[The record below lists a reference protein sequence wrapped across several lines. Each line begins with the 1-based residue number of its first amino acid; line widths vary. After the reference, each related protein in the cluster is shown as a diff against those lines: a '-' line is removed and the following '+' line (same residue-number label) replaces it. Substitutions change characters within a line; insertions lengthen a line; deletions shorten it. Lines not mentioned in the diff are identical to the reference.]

1 MTGRPVT
8 VSQAAPLL
16 LAALVAVVYA
26 QSLGYGFLVF
36 DDRLH
41 VYGNQQI
48 AEGLG
53 LAGLEWALTTFD
65 KPYFMPLT
73 RLSLMLDSTLFGMHA
88 GVFRSVNVVLHFV
101 NAWLVFLLLRRLSGR
116 APLALVVAAL
126 FAVHPQ
132 HVEAVAWVSQR
143 KELLAALFGLLATI
157 AYLRYRQSP
166 RVDQGAGF
174 VPRWAYMLALLLFLL
189 SLLAKPTWIMLPV
202 LLLLL
207 DYRVAN
213 APPRAFRLAWLDK
226 LPFLLVTGAVLTI
239 HLASSGYAA
248 IGPTSVSLG
257 EVAWLQRLANTV
269 VIYAIYLASGVVPLW
284 SSLYIPYP
292 VEPFPLPTYLG
303 CLLLLAAISLGA
315 WLGRQRQADLFF
327 GWAWFLVALVPVLGL
342 LGAGE
347 AVLVGDRWSY
357 LPHIGLLFGLVS
369 LAAGLMVHVDKRLK
383 SALLVAVV
391 LGFAFAA
398 WSTTRAWANDEAY
411 WVRTLAQTEGNHFAH
426 FQLSDVYARRG
437 DGAARERHLRA
448 ALDAK
453 GDDPKYLLNLVI
465 HLQNEGRDQEA
476 TPYLERMLGSETV
489 PIPYNLALGQV
500 LMYRGQLDLALRF
513 LVRAASR
520 EPGTLAARQARD
532 TALFTVALLHAVLDR
547 PDAARALF
555 DRLLELDPGRRSAA
569 CDRYRAELGHMPAVF
584 DLTPARGVL
593 EEACAGGA
601 DGPK

>member
-1 MTGRPVT
+1 MTARPVT

-16 LAALVAVVYA
+16 LALLVAVVYA

-41 VYGNQQI
+41 VYGNPQI
-48 AEGLG
+48 TEGLG

-88 GVFRSVNVVLHFV
+88 GVFRGVNAVFHFV
-101 NAWLVFLLLRRLSGR
+101 NAWLVFLLVRRISGR
-116 APLALVVAAL
+116 ALMALAVAAL

-132 HVEAVAWVSQR
+132 HVEAVAWISQR
-143 KELLAALFGLLATI
+143 KELLAALFGLLATL
-157 AYLRYRQSP
+157 AYLRYRQSLSLGQDGRP
-166 RVDQGAGF
+166 AMR
-174 VPRWAYMLALLLFLL
+174 RSYMLALLLFLL

-207 DYRVAN
+207 DHRVADE
-213 APPRAFRLAWLDK
+213 PPRLFRFAWRDK
-226 LPFLLVTGAVLTI
+226 LPFLLVAGVVLTI
-239 HLASSGYAA
+239 HLASSGFDAG
-248 IGPTSVSLG
+248 GPTSVSLA
-257 EVAWLQRLANTV
+257 EVAGLQRVANTV
-269 VIYAIYLASGVVPLW
+269 VVYAVYLASGLVPVW

-292 VEPFPLPTYLG
+292 VEPFPLSTYLG

-327 GWAWFLVALVPVLGL
+327 GWGWFLVALVPVLGL

-357 LPHIGLLFGLVS
+357 LPHIGLIFGLVS
-369 LAAGLMVHVDKRLK
+369 LAAGLLANVDGRLK
-383 SALLVAVV
+383 SVLLAAVV

-398 WSTTRAWANDEAY
+398 WSTTRAWENDEAY
-411 WVRTLAQTEGNHFAH
+411 WVRTLAHTEGNHFAH

-437 DGAARERHLRA
+437 DGAARERHLRV

-453 GDDPKYLLNLVI
+453 RDDPKYLLNLAI
-465 HLQNEGRDQEA
+465 HLQNEGRDAEA
-476 TPYLERMLGSETV
+476 APYLERMLGIETV
-489 PIPYNLALGQV
+489 PIPYDLALGQ
-500 LMYRGQLDLALRF
+500 LMMYRGQLDLALRF

-520 EPGTLAARQARD
+520 APGTPAARQARD
-532 TALFTVALLHAVLDR
+532 TALFTVALLHAVLGR

-555 DRLLELDPGRRSAA
+555 DRLLELEAGPQYVA
-569 CDRYRAELGHMPAVF
+569 CDRYRAEFERMPAVF
-584 DLTPARGVL
+584 DLARPRAAL
-593 EEACAGGA
+593 EEACAGT